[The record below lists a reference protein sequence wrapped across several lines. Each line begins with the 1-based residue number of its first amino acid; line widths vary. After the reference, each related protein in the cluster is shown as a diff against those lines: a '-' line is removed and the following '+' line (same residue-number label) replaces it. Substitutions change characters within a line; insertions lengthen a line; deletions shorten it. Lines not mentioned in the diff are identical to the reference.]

1 MALLTSLR
9 QNRVV
14 RTVVRRVGVH
24 RVTAA
29 VHLAQAPLHVAVASL
44 VRRVPRDQRLVVLGS
59 PLDRFADNAAYLFL
73 HLSTHRRD
81 DEHALQPVWVSGSR
95 DVVHRL
101 RSHGHRAVTRWS
113 PGGMWTAARAG
124 TFVYSGYRSDVN
136 RWLSPGARTFCLWHG
151 LPIKRVEGAVGE
163 PPGDQR
169 GWLRR
174 LQQVAR
180 EPAPDHLLTPSDF
193 VAERFSPAFG
203 VPRERCWQLGYPR
216 NDHLLD
222 DPDAPPGELVWHT
235 ESWNRL
241 HEASP
246 VVGLFLTWRDDRVD
260 DVVDDDL
267 LAELASC
274 AVRAGGVLAYKA
286 HYNVSPSSAP
296 DIECVRLPADVDL
309 HAYLGLCEVLV
320 TDYSS
325 VALDFL
331 LTGRPV
337 VYFMPDLE
345 EYAATRG
352 FHVDPL
358 SLPGVVTRD
367 RASLVDA
374 LERELRDGRRH
385 APSPARLEL
394 LEMLWGPS
402 PSQASAKIA
411 ALLAQLTEGR
421 PVSAVGRTGSGTT
434 PRRATG

>member
-1 MALLTSLR
+1 MALLTSVR
-9 QNRVV
+9 QSRVV
-14 RTVVRRVGVH
+14 RTWVRRIGVH
-24 RVTAA
+24 RVVGA
-29 VHLAQAPLHVAVASL
+29 VHLAQAPLQVVVSAL
-44 VRRVPRDQRLVVLGS
+44 VRRVPRDQRLVALGS

-73 HLSTHRRD
+73 HLSTHRHD
-81 DEHALQPVWVSGSR
+81 NQPALRPVWVSGSR
-95 DVVHRL
+95 DVVQRL
-101 RSHGHRAVTRWS
+101 RSQGHRAVTRWS
-113 PGGMWTAARAG
+113 PGGMWTALRAG

-151 LPIKRVEGAVGE
+151 LPIKRVEGAVGK
-163 PPGDQR
+163 PQGDQR
-169 GWLRR
+169 SWIRR

-203 VPRERCWQLGYPR
+203 VPKERCWQLGYPR

-222 DPDAPPGELVWHT
+222 DPDAPPDELVWHT
-235 ESWNRL
+235 ESWDRL
-241 HEASP
+241 HETGP

-267 LAELASC
+267 LAELAAC

-286 HYNVSPSSAP
+286 HYNVSPSAAS

-309 HAYLGLCEVLV
+309 HAYLGLCDVLV

-325 VALDFL
+325 IALDFL
-331 LTGRPV
+331 LTDRPV
-337 VYFMPDLE
+337 VFFMPDLE
-345 EYAATRG
+345 DYAAARG

-374 LERELRDGRRH
+374 LERELHDGRH
-385 APSPARLEL
+385 HPPSPARVEFLET
-394 LEMLWGPS
+394 LWGPS
-402 PSQASAKIA
+402 PSRASAKIA
-411 ALLAQLTEGR
+411 SLLAQLTEGS
-421 PVSAVGRTGSGTT
+421 PVSAICEAGSETT

>member
-1 MALLTSLR
+1 MALLTNVR

-14 RTVVRRVGVH
+14 RTLVRRIGVH

-29 VHLAQAPLHVAVASL
+29 VHLAQAPLQVVASSL
-44 VRRVPRDQRLVVLGS
+44 VRRVPRDQRLVALGS

-73 HLSTHRRD
+73 HLSTHGRD
-81 DEHALQPVWVSGSR
+81 DGQALRPVWVSGSH
-95 DVVHRL
+95 DVVDRL
-101 RSHGHRAVTRWS
+101 RSQGHQAVTRWS
-113 PGGMWTAARAG
+113 PGGVWTAMRAG

-151 LPIKRVEGAVGE
+151 LPIKRVEGDVGK
-163 PPGDQR
+163 PQSGRQ

-174 LQQVAR
+174 LQQAAR
-180 EPAPDHLLTPSDF
+180 ETAPDHLLTPSDF

-216 NDHLLD
+216 NDHLLAE
-222 DPDAPPGELVWHT
+222 PDAPPEELVWHT
-235 ESWNRL
+235 ESWDRL
-241 HEASP
+241 HRTRP

-267 LAELASC
+267 LAELAEC

-286 HYNVSPSSAP
+286 HYNVSPSAAS

-309 HAYLGLCEVLV
+309 HAYLGLCDVLV

-325 VALDFL
+325 IALDFL
-331 LTGRPV
+331 LTDRPV
-337 VYFMPDLE
+337 VFFMPDLE
-345 EYAATRG
+345 HYAAARG

-358 SLPGVVTRD
+358 SMPGVVTRD
-367 RASLVDA
+367 RASLVAA
-374 LERELRDGRRH
+374 LERELHDGWNH
-385 APSPARLEL
+385 PPSPARVAF

-402 PSQASAKIA
+402 PAHASAKIA
-411 ALLAQLTEGR
+411 SLLAQLAEGR
-421 PVSAVGRTGSGTT
+421 PVSALHEAGSVTP
-434 PRRATG
+434 PRRATE

>member
-1 MALLTSLR
+1 MALLTSIR

-113 PGGMWTAARAG
+113 PGGMWTAVRAG

-241 HEASP
+241 HEARP

-267 LAELASC
+267 LGELAAC
-274 AVRAGGVLAYKA
+274 AARAGGVLVYKA
-286 HYNVSPSSAP
+286 HYNVSPSAP
-296 DIECVRLPADVDL
+296 PAEGCVRLPSDVDL
-309 HAYLGLCEVLV
+309 HAYLGLCDVLV

-325 VALDFL
+325 IALDFL
-331 LTGRPV
+331 LTRRTV

-345 EYAATRG
+345 DYAATRG
-352 FHVDPL
+352 FHLDPL
-358 SLPGVVTRD
+358 ALPGVVTRD
-367 RASLVDA
+367 RRSLVAA
-374 LERELRDGRRH
+374 LERELQAGRRRGS
-385 APSPARLEL
+385 SPDEAEFVARLWGSDPSHAADNIASL
-394 LEMLWGPS
+394 L
-402 PSQASAKIA
+402 SA
-411 ALLAQLTEGR
+411 LAQDG
-421 PVSAVGRTGSGTT
+421 PVSGGRAAGSATT
-434 PRRATG
+434 PRRAAG